1 MTRVLDRL
9 EEVMVPGEWYTT
21 MELTKAIGTNNSNV
35 YKTLK
40 KAVLYGIVEK
50 GPNRVLPWGEAA
62 TWRLKPPRSESRSRK
77 PLIPNPLRRPHSRII
92 SVIHLYTE
100 CITTIA
106 MTVRRGSLAD
116 SYGPYWRSM
125 T

>member
-50 GPNRVLPWGEAA
+50 GPNRVLPWG
-62 TWRLKPPRSESRSRK
+62 RPPPGGS
-77 PLIPNPLRRPHSRII
+77 NPLGANPDPGNPLSQTPYGARIPA
-92 SVIHLYTE
+92 SFL
-100 CITTIA
+100 
-106 MTVRRGSLAD
+106 
-116 SYGPYWRSM
+116 
-125 T
+125 